1 MFTRT
6 FTKARNFVADVISGI
21 GTDDDPGSRF
31 ELSRSRE
38 NFTRSEIISAFTLSG
53 QIKRA
58 INLIP
63 EVASNYIYKDKKHN
77 VIDIP
82 ENVSK
87 KLEALKVR
95 SLFCLASKSARLF
108 KESYLMLITAKDNYE
123 EELQQGEEIL
133 ELLPLEIGQI
143 SFMEEL
149 GVRDYRLALSARKV
163 EGLAIT
169 PSISTPIHSSRILC
183 FCGENLPYSLRAGNG
198 GYHGNAI
205 GSLLSSYGGYQ
216 HSLNLSKSLL
226 ARAATFIIKI
236 AGFQDFV
243 DTANSGGLANRL
255 SMLKR
260 FIGSTGGFII
270 DADSEEVSWLQLNLS
285 GVSEI
290 VNLHSKQFTADS
302 GLTHAEF
309 WNEGTHTTTS
319 AYEEVNL
326 NKRAEQFLN
335 NFWLDNFRHLYMYVA
350 GVEYQG
356 YLGMEG
362 TQSVNVQEDSD
373 GDSRGSGRNGES
385 ENGKSNGSNGVGI
398 PTEGN

>member
-38 NFTRSEIISAFTLSG
+38 NFTRSEIISAYTLSG

-58 INLIP
+58 VNLLP
-63 EVASNYIYKDKKHN
+63 EVASNYIYKDKKHKG
-77 VIDIP
+77 VDIP
-82 ENVSK
+82 ENISK
-87 KLEALKVR
+87 KLETLKVR

-108 KESYLMLITAKDNYE
+108 KESYLMLITAKDNYG
-123 EELQQGEEIL
+123 EELQVGEEIL

-143 SFMEEL
+143 SFTEEL
-149 GVRDYRLALSARKV
+149 GVRDYRLTLLARKV

-169 PSISTPIHSSRILC
+169 PNISTSVHSSRILC
-183 FCGENLPYSLRAGNG
+183 FCGENLPYSLRVGNG

-243 DTANSGGLANRL
+243 NDANSSGLANRL

-270 DADSEEVSWLQLNLS
+270 DADSEDVNWLQLNLG

-290 VNLHSKQFTADS
+290 VNLHSRQFTADS

-319 AYEEVNL
+319 AYEEVSL
-326 NKRAEQFLN
+326 NKRAEQLLN
-335 NFWLDNFRHLYMYVA
+335 NFWLDNFRHLYMYV
-350 GVEYQG
+350 GGEEYTG

-362 TQSVNVQEDSD
+362 TESVNVQKED
-373 GDSRGSGRNGES
+373 RGSGVS
-385 ENGKSNGSNGVGI
+385 QS
-398 PTEGN
+398 